1 MTAPTPIDPPMSL
14 ARTTRATTPSQSP
27 RLETNCARKNRKK
40 LPFRS
45 RER

>member
-14 ARTTRATTPSQSP
+14 ARTTSATTPIQSP
-27 RLETNCARKNRKK
+27 RLETNCARKKRKK
-40 LPFRS
+40 FPFLS